1 MKLVEKESRP
11 RIMQLQPFWTKS
23 TSFQILGQ
31 WLIMLILTK
40 TVGWSTQVRSQVASG
55 QLLLPQSLLL
65 LSSSAGNSLPTSFQA
80 WWLLLH
86 GWKPL
91 KQAEEVEK
99 IWRKY
104 IYIHTYIYIHIS
116 YIHTYVYIYIC
127 FLHLFAAKLL
137 PRKLFHLHWQESWS
151 RVLAPPGQ
159 TWSCMH
165 SYLLASVG
173 ISWKIKSCGLLEDWN
188 LPSGWRCSSQLGQPP
203 KHVRLFHT
211 ISTLL

>member
-99 IWRKY
+99 IWRNIYISIRIY
-104 IYIHTYIYIHIS
+104 IYTHIIYPYVCIYIYAFCI
-116 YIHTYVYIYIC
+116 
-127 FLHLFAAKLL
+127 FL
-137 PRKLFHLHWQESWS
+137 
-151 RVLAPPGQ
+151 PP
-159 TWSCMH
+159 SC
-165 SYLLASVG
+165 SLASFSTSTG
-173 ISWKIKSCGLLEDWN
+173 RSHDHAFSHLLVRHDHVCTPTS
-188 LPSGWRCSSQLGQPP
+188 LQALG
-203 KHVRLFHT
+203 
-211 ISTLL
+211 

>member
-1 MKLVEKESRP
+1 
-11 RIMQLQPFWTKS
+11 
-23 TSFQILGQ
+23 
-31 WLIMLILTK
+31 MLILTK

-80 WWLLLH
+80 WWLLLSLIA
-86 GWKPL
+86 WL
-91 KQAEEVEK
+91 KTTKASRGSGKNMTE
-99 IWRKY
+99 IY
-104 IYIHTYIYIHIS
+104 IYIYIYRSIRI
-116 YIHTYVYIYIC
+116 YIYTHIIYPYVCIYMCVCVC

-203 KHVRLFHT
+203 KHVL
-211 ISTLL
+211 